1 MLYGARQDERRQTAV
16 ERLRRGAPQTRCA
29 SLCVCQTMARG
40 LGFKLQAVGFKDKKE
55 GRGTEKSADYLL
67 YGCSFTIEWNAA

>member
-1 MLYGARQDERRQTAV
+1 
-16 ERLRRGAPQTRCA
+16 
-29 SLCVCQTMARG
+29 MARG